1 MVFETV
7 MIARMITAT
16 ATIPRTNGSL
26 AGSGAMCPLLARQID
41 VTGTLER
48 TRERCVSYFTL
59 RRLSKKCTLWSS
71 RSPIPFRVTTNPSLA
86 PDSLPGLFSLLAVVG
101 GAEAS
106 GGFLPPSPPAEKAT
120 ARQGQARN
128 TCSNNRS
135 WHCSRSSSGGKCVFK
150 KVTSCIQSVGLLLH
164 YELLASEIDA
174 TDYRIVGG
182 HWGLSLALLADD
194 AARRVHSCA
203 FIFR

>member
-1 MVFETV
+1 MPGSQCGRGSRF
-7 MIARMITAT
+7 AT
-16 ATIPRTNGSL
+16 AH
-26 AGSGAMCPLLARQID
+26 D
-41 VTGTLER
+41 
-48 TRERCVSYFTL
+48 F
-59 RRLSKKCTLWSS
+59 
-71 RSPIPFRVTTNPSLA
+71 
-86 PDSLPGLFSLLAVVG
+86 
-101 GAEAS
+101 AS
-106 GGFLPPSPPAEKAT
+106 GDLLPPSPPADKAT
-120 ARQGQARN
+120 ACQDQARN

-150 KVTSCIQSVGLLLH
+150 KATSCSQSVGLLH

-174 TDYRIVGG
+174 ADYRIVGG